1 VTSLSYTLN
10 GGAPRTLRIGADL
23 RRLAAD
29 GDFNADIATSDLL
42 PGANAVVIR
51 AQDSFGNVST
61 ANVTLNFDGSG
72 LWPLPYTADWS
83 ATASLLDAAQPVDGL
98 WEIEGGAVRS
108 VRIGYDRLLAMG
120 DLDWTDY
127 EVTVPITIH
136 SFDPIVW
143 DPGVIGPSAAV
154 GVLMR
159 WQGHTDDRGTQ
170 PFDWPFPFGAICW
183 YRIYPTSNQIEINR
197 NLDATPIPKQSL
209 TLAFGVPY
217 VFKAR
222 VETIPGLGGLYRFK
236 VWEEGQPEPAGWNLQ
251 AQEDLTDPQSGSILL
266 LTHHVDASFGTVTVT
281 PLP

>member
-1 VTSLSYTLN
+1 M
-10 GGAPRTLRIGADL
+10 A
-23 RRLAAD
+23 
-29 GDFNADIATSDLL
+29 
-42 PGANAVVIR
+42 
-51 AQDSFGNVST
+51 
-61 ANVTLNFDGSG
+61 
-72 LWPLPYTADWS
+72 
-83 ATASLLDAAQPVDGL
+83 
-98 WEIEGGAVRS
+98 
-108 VRIGYDRLLAMG
+108 
-120 DLDWTDY
+120 
-127 EVTVPITIH
+127 
-136 SFDPIVW
+136 
-143 DPGVIGPSAAV
+143 SAAV